1 VNVTE
6 LRLRGILDSRAQ
18 VTVEAELTLDG
29 RHTGLGSSPRAIA
42 PGRRERRR
50 GPDARLGAID
60 GSVVRS
66 LLAGRRV
73 DGQRACDALL
83 HELLEAGQAGA
94 GVTLAVSLAFARA
107 AAAAARQ
114 PLYAYL
120 AGLAGTAPKL
130 PRLMVNVFSGGI
142 HADRRSRGFQQVMV
156 LPQAG
161 ILADDIR
168 LACDVFAAAERLA
181 WDRLSGGVL
190 SASSGLVVAAGSE
203 EQLRL
208 LETAVA
214 AAGCAAVCSLGV
226 DVAAEHLR
234 CGRGRYRLGD
244 QELGAARLAARL
256 AELALRYRLSYL
268 EDPFHPS
275 DASAWRRL
283 RAELPLST
291 TLVGDDLFATDASR
305 VDHRL
310 ADGILLKPSQAGTVT
325 ATLDAALAARRAGML
340 LAVSHRSGETE
351 DTAICDLAVALGA
364 ELIKVGGPRRGDRLA
379 KYNQLLRLAE
389 LMPAGPATATRHI
402 AKEAP

>member
-18 VTVEAELTLDG
+18 VTVEAELTLEG

-50 GPDARLGAID
+50 GPNAKLGAIA

-66 LLAGRRV
+66 QLVGRRV
-73 DGQRACDALL
+73 DGQRAVDALL
-83 HELLEAGQAGA
+83 DELLEASEAGA

-107 AAAAARQ
+107 AATAARR

-120 AGLAGTAPKL
+120 SELAGTTPKL
-130 PRLMVNVFSGGI
+130 PRLMVNVLSGGI
-142 HADRRSRGFQQVMV
+142 HADQRSRSFQQVMV
-156 LPQAG
+156 LPAAG
-161 ILADDIR
+161 TLTHDIR
-168 LACDVFAAAERLA
+168 LACDVFAEAERLA
-181 WDRLSGGVL
+181 GERPGGAVL
-190 SASSGLVVAAGSE
+190 SASSGLVVAASSE

-208 LETAVA
+208 LEAAVA

-234 CGRGRYRLGD
+234 SGRGRYRLGE
-244 QELGAARLAARL
+244 QELDATQLATRL

-268 EDPFHPS
+268 EDPFHPG
-275 DASAWRRL
+275 DAGAWRRL
-283 RAELPLST
+283 RAALPRWT

-305 VDHRL
+305 IDHRL

-325 ATLDAALAARRAGML
+325 ATLDAALAARRVGML

-389 LMPAGPATATRHI
+389 LIAAGPANPTRHF
-402 AKEAP
+402 AREAP

>member
-1 VNVTE
+1 VNITE

-18 VTVEAELTLDG
+18 VTVEAELTLEG

-60 GSVVRS
+60 GSVVPS

-114 PLYAYL
+114 PLHTYL

-142 HADRRSRGFQQVMV
+142 HTDRRSRGFQQIMV
-156 LPQAG
+156 LPAAG
-161 ILADDIR
+161 TLADDIR
-168 LACDVFAAAERLA
+168 LACDVFAAAERLV
-181 WDRLSGGVL
+181 WDRPGGGVL

-208 LETAVA
+208 LEAAVDA
-214 AAGCAAVCSLGV
+214 ADCAADCSLGV

-234 CGRGRYRLGD
+234 SGRGRYRLGD
-244 QELGAARLAARL
+244 QELDAARLGGRL

-275 DASAWRRL
+275 DVSAWRRL
-283 RAELPLST
+283 RAALPLST
-291 TLVGDDLFATDASR
+291 TLVGDDLFATDAGR
-305 VDHRL
+305 VDQRL

-351 DTAICDLAVALGA
+351 DTAICDLAAALGA

-389 LMPAGPATATRHI
+389 LMPAGPATATRHF
-402 AKEAP
+402 AREAP